1 MKFSDFGKRFSVE
14 IGIGELMDDLGDAL
28 VSDPAPLMLGG
39 GNPAHVPEVQAL
51 FRSRMEAILSRAGEF
66 ERVIGNYDTPQG
78 AKSFVGAIAD
88 LLHDEF
94 GWKIGPENIAL
105 TNGSQNAFF
114 SLFNLFAGKFEGGH
128 SKQILL
134 PLAPEY
140 IGYSEVG
147 LEPNFFQANRPEI
160 ELLDDRLFKYRV
172 DFDRLKMDDNIGAIC
187 FSRPTNPTGNVV
199 TDDEVSRLREI
210 ANLQGIPLIIDN
222 AYGTPFPNIIYSKA
236 KPVWDENIVLCLSL
250 SKFGLPSLRTGI
262 VIAREEIIQV
272 ISRMTS
278 VLSLAPGSLGP
289 ALALDLV
296 QSGEI
301 TRVSN
306 YMVKPFYEEKANRA
320 VAQLRR
326 EMGDHIPMRIHKPE
340 GALFLWL
347 WFEGL
352 PISSQELYQRLKKKG
367 VLVVSGHY
375 FFPGMEEDN
384 WDHKN
389 QCIRVTYTQDDE
401 VVERGLSLIA
411 SEIRKIY
418 SESCVCCDKNL
429 QKFRA

>member
-1 MKFSDFGKRFSVE
+1 MKFSDFGKKFAGE

-51 FRSRMEAILSRAGEF
+51 FRSRMEDILSSAGEF

-78 AKSFVGAIAD
+78 AKAFVGALAD
-88 LLHDEF
+88 LFRAEF

-114 SLFNLFAGKFEGGH
+114 SLFNLFAGKFDGGQL
-128 SKQILL
+128 KQVLL

-147 LEPNFFQANRPEI
+147 LEPDFFRANRPEI
-160 ELLDDRLFKYRV
+160 ELLDDWLFKYRV
-172 DFDRLKMDDNIGAIC
+172 DFDRLKMDNSIGAVC

-199 TDDEVSRLREI
+199 TDEEVSRLRQL
-210 ANLQGIPLIIDN
+210 ANSQGVPLIIDN
-222 AYGTPFPNIIYSKA
+222 AYGTPFPNIIFSEA
-236 KPVWDENIVLCLSL
+236 HPVWDENIVLCLSL
-250 SKFGLPSLRTGI
+250 SKFGLPTLRTGI
-262 VIAREEIIQV
+262 VIAKEETIRV
-272 ISRMTS
+272 VSRMTS

-296 QSGEI
+296 KSREI

-306 YMVKPFYEEKANRA
+306 DVVKPFYQQKSGRA

-326 EMGDHIPMRIHKPE
+326 EINDEIPMRIHKPE

-352 PISSQELYQRLKKKG
+352 PISSLELYQRLKKKG

-375 FFPGMEEDN
+375 FFPGMEQDD
-384 WDHKN
+384 WAHKE
-389 QCIRVTYTQDDE
+389 QCIRVTYAQDDE
-401 VVERGLSLIA
+401 VVEKGISLIA
-411 SEIRKIY
+411 EEIRGIFSSAKG
-418 SESCVCCDKNL
+418 S
-429 QKFRA
+429 

>member
-1 MKFSDFGKRFSVE
+1 MKFSDFGKRFAGE

-51 FRSRMEAILSRAGEF
+51 FRSRMEDILSSAGEF

-78 AKSFVGAIAD
+78 ARAFVGALAD
-88 LLHDEF
+88 LFRAEF

-114 SLFNLFAGKFEGGH
+114 SLFNLFAGKFDG
-128 SKQILL
+128 SQLKQILL

-147 LEPNFFQANRPEI
+147 LELDFFRANRPEI

-172 DFDRLKMDDNIGAIC
+172 DFDRLKMDNSIGAVC

-199 TDDEVSRLREI
+199 TDEEVSRLRQL
-210 ANLQGIPLIIDN
+210 ANSQGVPLIIDN
-222 AYGTPFPNIIYSKA
+222 AYGTPFPNIIFSEA
-236 KPVWDENIVLCLSL
+236 HPVWDENIVLCLSL
-250 SKFGLPSLRTGI
+250 SKFGLPTLRTGI
-262 VIAREEIIQV
+262 VIAKEETIRV

-296 QSGEI
+296 KSGEI

-306 YMVKPFYEEKANRA
+306 DVVKPFYQQKSARA

-326 EMGDHIPMRIHKPE
+326 EIRAEIPMRIHKPE

-352 PISSQELYQRLKKKG
+352 PISSLELYQRLKKKG

-375 FFPGMEEDN
+375 FFPGMEQDD
-384 WDHKN
+384 WAHKQ
-389 QCIRVTYTQDDE
+389 QCIRVTYAQDDE
-401 VVERGLSLIA
+401 VVERGISLIA
-411 SEIRKIY
+411 EEIRRI
-418 SESCVCCDKNL
+418 
-429 QKFRA
+429 F

>member
-1 MKFSDFGKRFSVE
+1 MKFSDFGKRFAGE

-51 FRSRMEAILSRAGEF
+51 FRSRMEDILSNAGEF

-78 AKSFVGAIAD
+78 AKGFVGALAD
-88 LLHDEF
+88 LFRAEF

-114 SLFNLFAGKFEGGH
+114 SLFNLFAGKFDGGQL
-128 SKQILL
+128 KQVLL

-147 LEPNFFQANRPEI
+147 LEPDFFRANRPEI

-172 DFDRLKMDDNIGAIC
+172 DFDRLKMDNSIGAVC

-199 TDDEVSRLREI
+199 TDEEVSRLCQL
-210 ANLQGIPLIIDN
+210 ANSQGVPLIIDN
-222 AYGTPFPNIIYSKA
+222 AYGTPFPNIIFSEA
-236 KPVWDENIVLCLSL
+236 HPVWDENIVLCLSL
-250 SKFGLPSLRTGI
+250 SKFGLPTLRTGI
-262 VIAREEIIQV
+262 VIAKEETIRV
-272 ISRMTS
+272 VSRMTS

-296 QSGEI
+296 KSGEI

-306 YMVKPFYEEKANRA
+306 DVVKPFYKQKSARA

-326 EMGDHIPMRIHKPE
+326 EINDEIPMRIHKPE

-352 PISSQELYQRLKKKG
+352 PISSLELYQRLKKKG

-375 FFPGMEEDN
+375 FFPGMEQDD
-384 WDHKN
+384 WAHKE
-389 QCIRVTYTQDDE
+389 QCIRVTYAQDDE
-401 VVERGLSLIA
+401 VVEKGISLIA
-411 SEIRKIY
+411 EEIRGIFSSAK
-418 SESCVCCDKNL
+418 SS
-429 QKFRA
+429 

>member
-1 MKFSDFGKRFSVE
+1 MKFSDFGKRFAGE

-51 FRSRMEAILSRAGEF
+51 FRSRMEDILSSAGEF

-78 AKSFVGAIAD
+78 AKAFVGALAD
-88 LLHDEF
+88 LFGAEF

-114 SLFNLFAGKFEGGH
+114 SLFNLFAGKFDGGQL
-128 SKQILL
+128 KQVLL

-147 LEPNFFQANRPEI
+147 LEPDFFRANRPEI

-172 DFDRLKMDDNIGAIC
+172 DFDRLKMDNSIGAVC

-199 TDDEVSRLREI
+199 TDEEVSRLRQL
-210 ANLQGIPLIIDN
+210 ANSQGVPLIIDN
-222 AYGTPFPNIIYSKA
+222 AYGTPFPNIIFSEA
-236 KPVWDENIVLCLSL
+236 HPVWDENIVLCLSL
-250 SKFGLPSLRTGI
+250 SKFGLPTLRTGI
-262 VIAREEIIQV
+262 VIAKEETIRV
-272 ISRMTS
+272 VSRMTS

-296 QSGEI
+296 KSGEI

-306 YMVKPFYEEKANRA
+306 DVVKPFYEQKSARA

-326 EMGDHIPMRIHKPE
+326 EINDEIPMRIHKPE

-352 PISSQELYQRLKKKG
+352 PISSLELYQRLKKKG

-375 FFPGMEEDN
+375 FFPGMEQDD
-384 WDHKN
+384 WAHKE
-389 QCIRVTYTQDDE
+389 QCIRVTYAQDDE
-401 VVERGLSLIA
+401 VVEKGISLIA
-411 SEIRKIY
+411 EEIRGIFSSAKG
-418 SESCVCCDKNL
+418 S
-429 QKFRA
+429 

>member
-1 MKFSDFGKRFSVE
+1 MKFSDFGKRFAGE
-14 IGIGELMDDLGDAL
+14 IGIGELMDDLGEAL

-39 GNPAHVPEVQAL
+39 GNPAHIPEVQAL
-51 FRSRMEAILSRAGEF
+51 FRSRMNDILSSAGEF

-78 AKSFVGAIAD
+78 AKAFIGALAE
-88 LLHDEF
+88 LFRAEF
-94 GWKIGPENIAL
+94 GWNIGPENIAL

-114 SLFNLFAGKFEGGH
+114 SLFNLFAGKFEGGQ

-147 LEPNFFQANRPEI
+147 LESDFFRANRPEI
-160 ELLDDRLFKYRV
+160 ELLEDGFFKYRV
-172 DFDRLKMDDNIGAIC
+172 DFDRLQMDDGVGAVC

-199 TDDEVSRLREI
+199 TDQEVSRLREL
-210 ANLQGIPLIIDN
+210 ANVQGIPLIIDN
-222 AYGTPFPNIIYSKA
+222 AYGTPFPNIIYSEA
-236 KPVWDENIVLCLSL
+236 QPVWDENIILCLSL

-272 ISRMTS
+272 VSRMTS
-278 VLSLAPGSLGP
+278 VFSLAPGSLGP

-296 QSGEI
+296 KSGDI

-306 YMVKPFYEEKANRA
+306 EVVQPFYEEKANRA
-320 VAQLRR
+320 VVQLRR
-326 EMGDHIPMRIHKPE
+326 EMGNHIPMRIHKPE

-347 WFEGL
+347 WFEDL
-352 PISSQELYQRLKKKG
+352 PISSQELYNRLKKKG

-389 QCIRVTYTQDDE
+389 QCIRVTYAQDDL
-401 VVERGLSLIA
+401 VVKKGISLIA
-411 SEIRKIY
+411 EEIRK
-418 SESCVCCDKNL
+418 V
-429 QKFRA
+429 FA

>member
-1 MKFSDFGKRFSVE
+1 MKYSSFGKRFVGD
-14 IGIGELMDDLGDAL
+14 IGIGELMDDLGDAM
-28 VSDPAPLMLGG
+28 VADPAPLMLGG
-39 GNPAHVPEVQAL
+39 GNPAHIPEVQAI
-51 FRSRMEAILSRAGEF
+51 FRKRIESILSQPGEF
-66 ERVIGNYDTPQG
+66 ESTIGNYDTPQG
-78 AKSFVGAIAD
+78 AKNFIGALAD
-88 LLHDEF
+88 LFRAEF

-114 SLFNLFAGKFEGGH
+114 SLFNLFAGKFDGGQL
-128 SKQILL
+128 KQVLL

-147 LEPNFFQANRPEI
+147 LELDFFRANRPEI

-172 DFDRLKMDDNIGAIC
+172 DFDRLKMDNSIGAVC

-199 TDDEVSRLREI
+199 TDEEVSRLRQL
-210 ANLQGIPLIIDN
+210 ANSQGVPLIIDN
-222 AYGTPFPNIIYSKA
+222 AYGTPFPNIIFSEA
-236 KPVWDENIVLCLSL
+236 HPVWDENIVLCLSL
-250 SKFGLPSLRTGI
+250 SKFGLPTLRTGI
-262 VIAREEIIQV
+262 VIAKEETIRV
-272 ISRMTS
+272 VSRMTS

-296 QSGEI
+296 KSGEI

-306 YMVKPFYEEKANRA
+306 DVVKPFYKQKSARA

-326 EMGDHIPMRIHKPE
+326 EINDEIPMRIHKPE

-352 PISSQELYQRLKKKG
+352 PISSLELYQRLKKKG

-375 FFPGMEEDN
+375 FFPGMEQDD
-384 WDHKN
+384 WAHKE
-389 QCIRVTYTQDDE
+389 QCIRVTYAQDDE
-401 VVERGLSLIA
+401 VVEKGISLIA
-411 SEIRKIY
+411 EEIRGIFSSAKG
-418 SESCVCCDKNL
+418 S
-429 QKFRA
+429 

>member
-1 MKFSDFGKRFSVE
+1 MKFSDFGKRFAGE

-51 FRSRMEAILSRAGEF
+51 FRSRMEDILSSAGEF

-78 AKSFVGAIAD
+78 AKAFVGALAD
-88 LLHDEF
+88 LFRAEF

-114 SLFNLFAGKFEGGH
+114 SLFNLFAGKFDGGQL
-128 SKQILL
+128 KQVLL

-147 LEPNFFQANRPEI
+147 LEPDFFRANRPEI

-172 DFDRLKMDDNIGAIC
+172 DFDRLKMDNSIGAVC

-199 TDDEVSRLREI
+199 TDEEVSRLRQL
-210 ANLQGIPLIIDN
+210 ANSQGVPLIIDN
-222 AYGTPFPNIIYSKA
+222 AYGTPFPNIIFSEA
-236 KPVWDENIVLCLSL
+236 HPVWDENIVLCLSL
-250 SKFGLPSLRTGI
+250 SKFGLPTLRTGI
-262 VIAREEIIQV
+262 VIAKEETIRV
-272 ISRMTS
+272 VSRMTS

-296 QSGEI
+296 KSGEI

-306 YMVKPFYEEKANRA
+306 DVVKPFYKQKSARA

-326 EMGDHIPMRIHKPE
+326 EINDEIAMRIHKPE

-352 PISSQELYQRLKKKG
+352 PISSLELYQRLKKKG

-375 FFPGMEEDN
+375 FFPGMEQDD
-384 WDHKN
+384 WAHKE
-389 QCIRVTYTQDDE
+389 QCIRVTYAQDDE
-401 VVERGLSLIA
+401 VVEKGISLIA
-411 SEIRKIY
+411 EEIRGIFSSAKG
-418 SESCVCCDKNL
+418 S
-429 QKFRA
+429 

>member
-1 MKFSDFGKRFSVE
+1 MKFSDFGKRFSGE

-39 GNPAHVPEVQAL
+39 GNPAHVPEVQVL

-147 LEPNFFQANRPEI
+147 LEPDFFCANRPDI
-160 ELLDDRLFKYRV
+160 ELMEDGLFKYRV
-172 DFDRLKMDDNIGAIC
+172 DFDRLEVDGRIGAIC

-199 TDDEVSRLREI
+199 TDEEVARLRER
-210 ANLQGIPLIIDN
+210 ASSKGVPLIIDN
-222 AYGTPFPNIIYSKA
+222 AYGAPFPHIIHTQVQ
-236 KPVWDENIVLCLSL
+236 PVWDENMVLCLSL

-262 VIAREEIIQV
+262 VVANQEV
-272 ISRMTS
+272 IRVLSRMTS
-278 VLSLAPGSLGP
+278 VFSLAPGSLGP

-296 QSGEI
+296 RSGQITQISREI
-301 TRVSN
+301 VR
-306 YMVKPFYEEKANRA
+306 PFYEAKAKRA
-320 VAQLRR
+320 VIQLQT
-326 EMGDHIPMRIHKPE
+326 EIGGELPLRIHKPE

-347 WFEGL
+347 WFKNL
-352 PISSQELYQRLKKKG
+352 PISSWELYQRLKKKG

-375 FFPGMEEDN
+375 FFPGMEGDD
-384 WDHKN
+384 WAHKD
-389 QCIRVTYTQDDE
+389 QCIRVTYAQDDA
-401 VVERGLSLIA
+401 VVEEGISLIA
-411 SEIRKIY
+411 QEIHELY
-418 SESCVCCDKNL
+418 E
-429 QKFRA
+429 

>member
-1 MKFSDFGKRFSVE
+1 MKFSDFGKRFAGE

-51 FRSRMEAILSRAGEF
+51 FRSRMEDILSSAGEF

-78 AKSFVGAIAD
+78 AKAFVGALAD
-88 LLHDEF
+88 LFRAEF

-114 SLFNLFAGKFEGGH
+114 SLFNLFAGKFDGGQL
-128 SKQILL
+128 KQVLL

-147 LEPNFFQANRPEI
+147 LEPDFFRANRPEI

-172 DFDRLKMDDNIGAIC
+172 DFDRLKMDNSIGAVC

-199 TDDEVSRLREI
+199 TDEEVSRLRQL
-210 ANLQGIPLIIDN
+210 ANSQGVPLIIDN
-222 AYGTPFPNIIYSKA
+222 AYGTPFPNIIFSEA
-236 KPVWDENIVLCLSL
+236 HPVWDENIVLCLSL
-250 SKFGLPSLRTGI
+250 SKFGLPTLRTGI
-262 VIAREEIIQV
+262 VVAKEETIRV
-272 ISRMTS
+272 VSRMTS

-296 QSGEI
+296 KSGEI

-306 YMVKPFYEEKANRA
+306 DVVKPFYKQKSARA

-326 EMGDHIPMRIHKPE
+326 EINDEIPMRIHKPE

-352 PISSQELYQRLKKKG
+352 PISSLELYQRLKKKG

-375 FFPGMEEDN
+375 FFPGMEQDD
-384 WDHKN
+384 WAHKE
-389 QCIRVTYTQDDE
+389 QCIRVTYAQDDE
-401 VVERGLSLIA
+401 VVEKGISLIA
-411 SEIRKIY
+411 EEIRGIFSSAKG
-418 SESCVCCDKNL
+418 S
-429 QKFRA
+429 

>member
-1 MKFSDFGKRFSVE
+1 MKFSDFGKRFAGD

-39 GNPAHVPEVQAL
+39 GNPAHIPEVQAL
-51 FRSRMEAILSRAGEF
+51 FRSRMKDILSSAGEF

-78 AKSFVGAIAD
+78 AKAFVGALAD
-88 LLHDEF
+88 LFRAEF
-94 GWKIGPENIAL
+94 GWNIGPENIAL

-114 SLFNLFAGKFEGGH
+114 SLFNLFAGKFGGSQ

-147 LEPNFFQANRPEI
+147 LEPDFFRANRPEI
-160 ELLDDRLFKYRV
+160 ELLDDGFFKYRV
-172 DFDRLKMDDNIGAIC
+172 DFDRLQMDDGVGAVC

-199 TDDEVSRLREI
+199 TDHEVSRLREL
-210 ANLQGIPLIIDN
+210 ASSHGIPLIIDN
-222 AYGTPFPNIIYSKA
+222 AYGTPFPNIIYSEA
-236 KPVWDENIVLCLSL
+236 QPVWDENIVLCLSL

-262 VIAREEIIQV
+262 VIARKEIIQV
-272 ISRMTS
+272 VSRMTS
-278 VLSLAPGSLGP
+278 VFSLAPGSLGP

-296 QSGEI
+296 KSGEI

-306 YMVKPFYEEKANRA
+306 EVVKPFYEEKAKRA
-320 VAQLRR
+320 VAQLRH
-326 EMGDHIPMRIHKPE
+326 EIGYHIPMRIHKPE

-352 PISSQELYQRLKKKG
+352 PISSEELYQRLKKKG

-375 FFPGMEEDN
+375 FFPGMEKEN
-384 WDHKN
+384 WKHKEE
-389 QCIRVTYTQDDE
+389 CIRLTYAQDEE
-401 VVERGLSLIA
+401 VVTSGIRLIA
-411 SEIRKIY
+411 EEIIK
-418 SESCVCCDKNL
+418 VFA
-429 QKFRA
+429 Q

>member
-1 MKFSDFGKRFSVE
+1 MDFSDFGKRFAGK

-28 VSDPAPLMLGG
+28 VADPAPLMLGG
-39 GNPAHVPEVQAL
+39 GNPAHVTEVQAI
-51 FRSRMEAILSRAGEF
+51 FKKRMEVILATPGEF
-66 ERVIGNYDTPQG
+66 ERIIGNYDTPQG
-78 AKSFVGAIAD
+78 AKVFIGALAE
-88 LLHDEF
+88 LFRNEF
-94 GWKIGPENIAL
+94 GWNIGPENIAL

-114 SLFNLFAGKFEGGH
+114 SLFNLFAGKVDGGS

-147 LEPNFFQANRPEI
+147 LEPDFFRSARPEI

-172 DFDRLKMDDNIGAIC
+172 DFDQLKIDDQVGAIC

-199 TDDEVSRLREI
+199 TDEEVSRLREI
-210 ANLQGIPLIIDN
+210 ANSSNIPLVIDN
-222 AYGTPFPNIIYSKA
+222 AYGTPFPNIIYSDA
-236 KPVWDENIVLCLSL
+236 QPVWDDNIVLCLSL

-262 VIAREEIIQV
+262 VVARKEIIRV
-272 ISRMTS
+272 VSRMTS
-278 VLSLAPGSLGP
+278 VFSLAPGSLGP

-296 QSGEI
+296 KSGEI

-306 YMVKPFYEEKANRA
+306 EVVKPFYEEKAKRA
-320 VAQLRR
+320 VAQLRK
-326 EMGDHIPMRIHKPE
+326 EVSSHVKMRIHKPE

-352 PISSQELYQRLKKKG
+352 PISNQELYQRLKQKG

-375 FFPGMEEDN
+375 FFPGMEQDD
-384 WDHKN
+384 WSHKN
-389 QCIRVTYTQDDE
+389 QCIRITYAQDDG
-401 VVERGLSLIA
+401 VVKQGISVIA
-411 SEIRKIY
+411 QEIQT
-418 SESCVCCDKNL
+418 L
-429 QKFRA
+429 F

>member
-1 MKFSDFGKRFSVE
+1 MKFSDFGKRFAGE

-51 FRSRMEAILSRAGEF
+51 FRSRMEDILSSAGEF

-78 AKSFVGAIAD
+78 AKTFVGALAD
-88 LLHDEF
+88 LFRDEF
-94 GWKIGPENIAL
+94 GWSIGPENIAL

-114 SLFNLFAGKFEGGH
+114 SLFNLFAGKFDGGQL
-128 SKQILL
+128 KQVLL

-147 LEPNFFQANRPEI
+147 LEPDFFRANRPEI

-172 DFDRLKMDDNIGAIC
+172 DFDRLKMDNSIGAVC

-199 TDDEVSRLREI
+199 TDEEVSRLRQL
-210 ANLQGIPLIIDN
+210 ANSQGVPLIIDN
-222 AYGTPFPNIIYSKA
+222 AYGTPFPNIIFSEA
-236 KPVWDENIVLCLSL
+236 HPVWDENIVLCLSL
-250 SKFGLPSLRTGI
+250 SKFGLPTLRTGI
-262 VIAREEIIQV
+262 VIAKEETIRV
-272 ISRMTS
+272 VSRMTS

-296 QSGEI
+296 KSGEI

-306 YMVKPFYEEKANRA
+306 DVVKPFYEQKSARA

-326 EMGDHIPMRIHKPE
+326 EINDEIPMRIHKPE

-352 PISSQELYQRLKKKG
+352 PISSLELYQRLKKKG

-375 FFPGMEEDN
+375 FFPGMEQDD
-384 WDHKN
+384 WAHKE
-389 QCIRVTYTQDDE
+389 QCIRVTYAQDDE
-401 VVERGLSLIA
+401 VVEKGISLIA
-411 SEIRKIY
+411 EEIRGIFSSAKG
-418 SESCVCCDKNL
+418 S
-429 QKFRA
+429 